1 MRIRKG
7 TNIQNIIVG
16 ITSFFVVLVL
26 LYSCSNIKNL
36 SDDQSI
42 LIKNKIII
50 NHKDGYKERRPIV
63 DEIAVIPTQKPNKS
77 ILGGVRFKLWLYNKV
92 DSAKTI
98 KWVYNEKDSFTVNK
112 KFNSWLKYKMG
123 EAPVLFDSSTLLHN
137 KGLIENYLTNKG
149 YFYKNVLVSYSTIA
163 KRTTVNY
170 KLNLDAPFTIFNVNF
185 PKPTNDPEGI
195 IADNKKNSYLK
206 FGNAF
211 DIATLK
217 LERDR
222 IADDFR
228 NKGYYDITRENIFF
242 DFDTTYDKKKVN
254 IDVIVNKTDS
264 AAFKVYRIRNIY
276 VYSNYTLN
284 NINKI
289 GYNDTV
295 LFNKM
300 SFITDVEKFRPKQL
314 TEFIFIRSG
323 EKYSQDLF
331 QLTQKRLINLGVFK
345 FTTIEYSVV
354 STDSSADLLD
364 CFIYL
369 TPAKRQAF
377 SIDYYQ
383 SYNISNQQDALS
395 RNRIGSSLNL
405 TYKNKNLSKRADMFG
420 VTLSGDVQFNTARD
434 NNKVRQSVIQSI
446 DAGIVLDYS
455 QNRFLVPFKIKRL
468 SYNSNPKTIFSVGYN
483 FQKRINYFLFHKVT
497 ARYGFEWRT
506 KDRIKHVFNILDVS
520 LLGFQNKQP
529 AFLKLLNDR
538 PSARLSFTDGFIPA
552 TNYTLIFNGQKNPDD
567 YRFVNNIFGV
577 EVAGNLLH
585 ELALLSH
592 INDNDPLPYKILG
605 VKYFQYIKVENDL
618 RLYLVNQDKSALIGR
633 IFIGVGVPYGNVK
646 DLPYVRQYSVG
657 GGNSLRAFRPNV
669 IGPGGSSDSFSRS
682 NAFTSLQLGDMK
694 LELNLEYRFNLY
706 RWFKG
711 AIFADAGNVWNVRKK
726 PELKNAEFNI
736 NRFYKEI
743 AIGVG
748 AGIRADFEFFV
759 IRFDL
764 GFPLYDP
771 RYPVNERLVQFS
783 KKPFGTKGYFPANF
797 NLGIGYPF

>member
-1 MRIRKG
+1 MLLKQR
-7 TNIQNIIVG
+7 TNIQNIILG
-16 ITSFFVVLVL
+16 FTAFFVVILF
-26 LYSCSNIKNL
+26 LYSCSNTKNL
-36 SDDQSI
+36 SSDKS
-42 LIKNKIII
+42 LLVKNKIII
-50 NHKDGYKERRPIV
+50 KQKDGFKERRPIV

-77 ILGGVRFKLWLYNKV
+77 ILGGVRIKLWLYNKV
-92 DSAKTI
+92 DSAKTF
-98 KWVYNEKDSFTVNK
+98 KWAYSDRDSFRVNK

-123 EAPVLFDSSTLLHN
+123 EAPVLFDSTTLPQN
-137 KGLIENYLTNKG
+137 KRLIENYLTNKG
-149 YFYKNVLVSYSTIA
+149 YFYKNVDISYTTQA

-170 KLNLDAPFTIFNVNF
+170 KLNLEAPFTIFNVKF
-185 PKPTNDPEGI
+185 PPPANDPEEI
-195 IADNKKNSYLK
+195 IATNRKNSFLK
-206 FGNAF
+206 FGNAL

-228 NKGYYDITRENIFF
+228 NKGYYDITRENIYFN
-242 DFDTTYDKKKVN
+242 FDTSYDKKKVN

-264 AAFKVYRIRNIY
+264 LEFKVYQIRNIY
-276 VYSNYTLN
+276 VYSNYSLN

-289 GYNDTV
+289 GYNDTT
-295 LFNKM
+295 LFKDM
-300 SFITDVEKFRPKQL
+300 AFITDVEKFNPKQL

-323 EKYSQDLF
+323 EKYSQELF

-354 STDSSADLLD
+354 SSDSAEDLLD

-377 SIDYYQ
+377 SIDYDQ
-383 SYNISNQQDALS
+383 SYNVSNQQNALS
-395 RNRIGSSLNL
+395 RNRIGSSLNF
-405 TYKNKNLSKRADMFG
+405 TYKNKNLSKKADLLA
-420 VTLSGDVQFNTARD
+420 VTLSGGVQFNTARD
-434 NNKVRQSVIQSI
+434 INNVRQSVVQTI
-446 DAGIVLDYS
+446 DAGIEVNYS

-483 FQKRINYFLFHKVT
+483 FQKRINFFLLHKVT

-506 KDRIKHVFNILDVS
+506 KERIRHVFNLVDIS

-529 AFLKLLNDR
+529 AFLKLLTDR
-538 PSARLSFTDGFIPA
+538 PSARLSFTDGLIPA
-552 TNYTLIFNGQKNPDD
+552 TNYTLLFNGQKSPDD
-567 YRFVNNIFGV
+567 YRFVNNIFGI
-577 EVAGNLLH
+577 EIAGNLLH
-585 ELALLSH
+585 GIELLSH
-592 INDNDPLPYKILG
+592 MNDNDARPYQLLG
-605 VKYFQYIKVENDL
+605 VKYFQYIKIENDL

-633 IFIGVGVPYGNVK
+633 LFIGVGVPYGNVK

-682 NAFTSLQLGDMK
+682 NAVTSLQLGDMK

-748 AGIRADFEFFV
+748 AGIRADFQFFV
-759 IRFDL
+759 IRFDS

-771 RYPVNERLVQFS
+771 RYAENERLVQFS
-783 KKPFGTKGYFPANF
+783 KKPFGTKGYFPINF

>member
-1 MRIRKG
+1 MLLKQR

-16 ITSFFVVLVL
+16 TAAFFVVVFL
-26 LYSCSNIKNL
+26 LYACSNTKKL
-36 SDDQSI
+36 SSDQSL
-42 LIKNKIII
+42 LIKSKIVIK
-50 NHKDGYKERRPIV
+50 HKDGYKERRPIV

-77 ILGGVRFKLWLYNKV
+77 ILGGVRIKLWLFNKV
-92 DSAKTI
+92 DSARTI
-98 KWVYNEKDSFTVNK
+98 KWEYNDKDSFRVNK

-123 EAPVLFDSSTLLHN
+123 EPPVLFDSTTLLQN
-137 KGLIENYLTNKG
+137 KRLIENYLTNKG
-149 YFYKNVLVSYSTIA
+149 YFYKDVNISYITQA

-170 KLNLDAPFTIFNVNF
+170 KLNLEAPFTIFNVKF
-185 PKPTNDPEGI
+185 PPPANDPEGI
-195 IADNKKNSYLK
+195 IAANRKNTFLK
-206 FGNAF
+206 FGNAL

-222 IADDFR
+222 IADDLR
-228 NKGYYDITRENIFF
+228 NKGYYNITRENIYFN
-242 DFDTTYDKKKVN
+242 FDTSYDKKKVN

-264 AAFKVYRIRNIY
+264 LSFKVYRIRNIY
-276 VYSNYTLN
+276 VYSNYSLN

-295 LFNKM
+295 LFKNM
-300 SFITDVEKFRPKQL
+300 TFITDVEKFKAKQL

-323 EKYSQDLF
+323 EKYSQEIF

-345 FTTIEYSVV
+345 FTTIVYSVIASD
-354 STDSSADLLD
+354 STDDLLD
-364 CFIYL
+364 CYIYL

-377 SIDYYQ
+377 TIDFDQ
-383 SYNISNQQDALS
+383 SLNISNQQNALS
-395 RNRIGSSLNL
+395 RNRIGSSVNL
-405 TYKNKNLSKRADMFG
+405 TYKNKNVSKKADLLA
-420 VTLSGDVQFNTARD
+420 VTLSTDVQFNTAKD
-434 NNKVRQSVIQSI
+434 NNRVQQSVIQTI
-446 DAGIVLDYS
+446 DAGVEVNYS

-483 FQKRINYFLFHKVT
+483 FQKRINYFLLHKVT
-497 ARYGFEWRT
+497 ARYGFEWHT
-506 KDRIKHVFNILDVS
+506 KDRIRHNFNLIDIS
-520 LLGFQNKQP
+520 LLDFQNKQP
-529 AFLKLLNDR
+529 AFLQLLTDR
-538 PSARLSFTDGFIPA
+538 PSARLSFTDGLIPA
-552 TNYTLIFNGQKNPDD
+552 TNYTLMFNGQKSPDD

-577 EVAGNLLH
+577 EVSGNFLHGIELLAH
-585 ELALLSH
+585 M
-592 INDNDPLPYKILG
+592 NDNDARPYKLLG
-605 VKYFQYIKVENDL
+605 VKYFQYVKIENDL
-618 RLYLVNQDKSALIGR
+618 RLYLVNQDKSALIAR
-633 IFIGVGVPYGNVK
+633 FFIGVGVPYGNVK

-682 NAFTSLQLGDMK
+682 NSFTSLQLGDMK
-694 LELNLEYRFNLY
+694 LELNLEYRFNIY
-706 RWFKG
+706 QWFKG

-748 AGIRADFEFFV
+748 AGIRADFQFFV

-771 RYPVNERLVQFS
+771 RYAENERLVQVS
-783 KKPFGTKGYFPANF
+783 KKPFGTKGYFPINF